1 MFQARIKSKHD
12 TTENWNNA
20 TGFIPFAGEII
31 IYDDYKTIT
40 FEENGET
47 VTRNI
52 PGIKIGDGL
61 AYVQDLPFA
70 SDDIRISLSQHVD
83 DLNIHVTAA
92 EKQFWN
98 NKINIDDSYDILIDE
113 LDNET
118 LVFNRN

>member
-1 MFQARIKSKHD
+1 MQARIKTKND
-12 TTENWNNA
+12 TTANWNA
-20 TGFIPFAGEII
+20 ALGFVPLKGEII
-31 IYDDYKTIT
+31 VYTDYESYTA
-40 FEENGET
+40 EENGVT
-47 VTRNI
+47 VTKYI

-61 AYVQDLPFA
+61 AYVQDLPFV
-70 SDDIRISLSQHVD
+70 SDDIRMSLLQHVE
-83 DLNIHVTAA
+83 DLSVHVTAA